1 MNRRDLIDALK
12 AEDFSPYY
20 RLADKIRFQEK
31 GNYVDIRAILEF
43 SNICRRKCVY
53 CGLNCRNQALHR
65 YRMTPDEIVDTASAA
80 ARAGYRTL
88 VMQSG
93 EDPWFTPKILGG
105 LVKEIKKTG
114 MAVTLSCGEMPEEA
128 YAYLRECGADRYLR
142 YLDALDAENEGE
154 LDSALDIYVSLGS
167 FEDCAE
173 RAQTLEAAIPEQAI
187 RQGRQL
193 MSQGDYE
200 GARDLFLS
208 LNGYGQSR
216 ALSDACT
223 AAIARKAYLAAED
236 LLGAGD
242 YLGAMNA
249 FAAMGDTLDAAHRA
263 EECRLLLLKQAEEAF
278 QAVTLETADAL
289 DEQLES
295 LSADAAF
302 AEIRQALAEK
312 FGVNLSLL
320 RAARSEHPYVLL
332 GTYPMGESGAESDV
346 LWQVLRV
353 DGNQLVLLCCSVIDA
368 SSVAT
373 TSDLPMADTPDA
385 AEISLPSAA
394 DLATLTD
401 LTCAA
406 TPYAAAQGAS
416 AVYWLRDT
424 LESGIHPVI
433 SETGSLTLPADTEVP
448 GIRPL
453 ALLDLTAYVFT
464 AGDGTEE
471 NPYR

>member
-1 MNRRDLIDALK
+1 MNAKCRKFLTMLLLVCVSIGAAGCSAYSNQRYYERAQLMMGSGEYAEAAELFHQLGEYEDSAEYALQNSKIDL
-12 AEDFSPYY
+12 
-20 RLADKIRFQEK
+20 
-31 GNYVDIRAILEF
+31 
-43 SNICRRKCVY
+43 
-53 CGLNCRNQALHR
+53 
-65 YRMTPDEIVDTASAA
+65 
-80 ARAGYRTL
+80 ARANL
-88 VMQSG
+88 
-93 EDPWFTPKILGG
+93 L
-105 LVKEIKKTG
+105 EIAPFK
-114 MAVTLSCGEMPEEA
+114 S
-128 YAYLRECGADRYLR
+128 ADRYLR

-187 RQGRQL
+187 RQGRQM

-223 AAIARKAYLAAED
+223 AAIARRAYLAAED

-406 TPYAAAQGAS
+406 TPDAAAQGAS

-433 SETGSLTLPADTEVP
+433 SETGALTLPADTEVP

-453 ALLDLTAYVFT
+453 ALLDLTGYVFT

>member
-1 MNRRDLIDALK
+1 MNAKCKKFLTMLLLVCVSIGAAGCSAYSNQRYYERAQLMMGSGEYAEAAEYALYAAALDALRNGK
-12 AEDFSPYY
+12 IE
-20 RLADKIRFQEK
+20 LA
-31 GNYVDIRAILEF
+31 RANL
-43 SNICRRKCVY
+43 
-53 CGLNCRNQALHR
+53 L
-65 YRMTPDEIVDTASAA
+65 EIVPFKS
-80 ARAGYRTL
+80 
-88 VMQSG
+88 
-93 EDPWFTPKILGG
+93 
-105 LVKEIKKTG
+105 
-114 MAVTLSCGEMPEEA
+114 
-128 YAYLRECGADRYLR
+128 ADRYLR

-154 LDSALDIYVSLGS
+154 LDSALDIYASLGS

-263 EECRLLLLKQAEEAF
+263 EECRSLLLKQAEEAF

-433 SETGSLTLPADTEVP
+433 SETGALTLPADTEVP

>member
-1 MNRRDLIDALK
+1 MNAKCKKFLTMLLLVCVSIGAAGCSAYSNQRYYERAQLMMGSGEYAEAAELFHQLGEYEDSAEYALYAAALDALQ
-12 AEDFSPYY
+12 
-20 RLADKIRFQEK
+20 RGKIE
-31 GNYVDIRAILEF
+31 L
-43 SNICRRKCVY
+43 
-53 CGLNCRNQALHR
+53 
-65 YRMTPDEIVDTASAA
+65 
-80 ARAGYRTL
+80 ARANL
-88 VMQSG
+88 
-93 EDPWFTPKILGG
+93 L
-105 LVKEIKKTG
+105 EIAPFK
-114 MAVTLSCGEMPEEA
+114 S
-128 YAYLRECGADRYLR
+128 ADRYLR

-332 GTYPMGESGAESDV
+332 RTRWAKAA
-346 LWQVLRV
+346 RRAT
-353 DGNQLVLLCCSVIDA
+353 CCGRCCA
-368 SSVAT
+368 WMAT
-373 TSDLPMADTPDA
+373 NWCC
-385 AEISLPSAA
+385 
-394 DLATLTD
+394 
-401 LTCAA
+401 CAA
-406 TPYAAAQGAS
+406 
-416 AVYWLRDT
+416 R
-424 LESGIHPVI
+424 
-433 SETGSLTLPADTEVP
+433 
-448 GIRPL
+448 
-453 ALLDLTAYVFT
+453 
-464 AGDGTEE
+464 
-471 NPYR
+471 

>member
-1 MNRRDLIDALK
+1 MNAKCKKFLTMLLLVCVSIGAAGCSAYSNQRYYERAQLMMGSGEYARRISDCTISLVESFYRAKMHSAEYTLYAAALDALQNG
-12 AEDFSPYY
+12 
-20 RLADKIRFQEK
+20 KI
-31 GNYVDIRAILEF
+31 DL
-43 SNICRRKCVY
+43 
-53 CGLNCRNQALHR
+53 
-65 YRMTPDEIVDTASAA
+65 
-80 ARAGYRTL
+80 ARANL
-88 VMQSG
+88 
-93 EDPWFTPKILGG
+93 L
-105 LVKEIKKTG
+105 EIAPFK
-114 MAVTLSCGEMPEEA
+114 S
-128 YAYLRECGADRYLR
+128 ADRYLR

-263 EECRLLLLKQAEEAF
+263 EECRSLLLKQAEEAF

-373 TSDLPMADTPDA
+373 TSDLPMAGTPDA

-433 SETGSLTLPADTEVP
+433 SETGALTLPADTEVP

-453 ALLDLTAYVFT
+453 ALLDLTGYVFT

>member
-1 MNRRDLIDALK
+1 MNAKCKKFLTMLLLVCVSIGAAGCSAYSNQRYYERAQLMMGSGEYAGAAELFEQLGEYEDSAEYALYAAALDALQSGK
-12 AEDFSPYY
+12 TD
-20 RLADKIRFQEK
+20 L
-31 GNYVDIRAILEF
+31 
-43 SNICRRKCVY
+43 
-53 CGLNCRNQALHR
+53 
-65 YRMTPDEIVDTASAA
+65 
-80 ARAGYRTL
+80 ARANL
-88 VMQSG
+88 
-93 EDPWFTPKILGG
+93 L
-105 LVKEIKKTG
+105 EIAPFK
-114 MAVTLSCGEMPEEA
+114 S
-128 YAYLRECGADRYLR
+128 ADRYLR
-142 YLDALDAENEGE
+142 YLDALDAEDEGD
-154 LDSALDIYVSLGS
+154 LDSALDIYASLGS

-173 RAQTLEAAIPEQAI
+173 RSQALEAAIPEQTI
-187 RQGRQL
+187 RQGRQM

-200 GARDLFLS
+200 GARELFLS

-216 ALSDACT
+216 ALADACT

-236 LLGAGD
+236 LLDSGD

-263 EECRLLLLKQAEEAF
+263 EECRSLLLKQAEEAF
-278 QAVTLETADAL
+278 QAVTLETADTL
-289 DEQLES
+289 DELLES

-320 RAARSEHPYVLL
+320 RAARTEHPYVLL

-353 DGNQLVLLCCSVIDA
+353 DGDQLVLLCCSVIDA

-373 TSDLPMADTPDA
+373 TSDLPMTADA

-401 LTCAA
+401 LTCAV
-406 TPYAAAQGAS
+406 TPYAAAQGAT

-433 SETGSLTLPADTEVP
+433 SETGALTLPADTELP

-453 ALLDLTAYVFT
+453 ALLDLTGYVFT

>member
-1 MNRRDLIDALK
+1 MNAKCKKFLTMLLLVCVSIGAAGCSAYSNQRYYERAQLMIGSGEYAEAADLFHQLGEYEDSAEYALYAAALDALQNG
-12 AEDFSPYY
+12 
-20 RLADKIRFQEK
+20 KIE
-31 GNYVDIRAILEF
+31 L
-43 SNICRRKCVY
+43 
-53 CGLNCRNQALHR
+53 
-65 YRMTPDEIVDTASAA
+65 
-80 ARAGYRTL
+80 ARANL
-88 VMQSG
+88 M
-93 EDPWFTPKILGG
+93 
-105 LVKEIKKTG
+105 EIAPFK
-114 MAVTLSCGEMPEEA
+114 S
-128 YAYLRECGADRYLR
+128 ADRYLR

-173 RAQTLEAAIPEQAI
+173 RAQTLETAIPEQAI
-187 RQGRQL
+187 RQGRQM

-249 FAAMGDTLDAAHRA
+249 FAAMGDT
-263 EECRLLLLKQAEEAF
+263 
-278 QAVTLETADAL
+278 L

-433 SETGSLTLPADTEVP
+433 SETGALTLPADTEVP

>member
-1 MNRRDLIDALK
+1 
-12 AEDFSPYY
+12 
-20 RLADKIRFQEK
+20 
-31 GNYVDIRAILEF
+31 
-43 SNICRRKCVY
+43 
-53 CGLNCRNQALHR
+53 
-65 YRMTPDEIVDTASAA
+65 
-80 ARAGYRTL
+80 
-88 VMQSG
+88 
-93 EDPWFTPKILGG
+93 
-105 LVKEIKKTG
+105 
-114 MAVTLSCGEMPEEA
+114 
-128 YAYLRECGADRYLR
+128 
-142 YLDALDAENEGE
+142 
-154 LDSALDIYVSLGS
+154 
-167 FEDCAE
+167 
-173 RAQTLEAAIPEQAI
+173 
-187 RQGRQL
+187 

-263 EECRLLLLKQAEEAF
+263 EECRSLLLKQAEEAF

-433 SETGSLTLPADTEVP
+433 SETGALTLPADTEVP

>member
-1 MNRRDLIDALK
+1 MNAKCKKFLTMLLLVCVSIGAAGCSAYSNQRYYERAQLMMGSGEYAGAAELFEQLGEYEDSAEYALYAAALDALQSGK
-12 AEDFSPYY
+12 TD
-20 RLADKIRFQEK
+20 L
-31 GNYVDIRAILEF
+31 
-43 SNICRRKCVY
+43 
-53 CGLNCRNQALHR
+53 
-65 YRMTPDEIVDTASAA
+65 
-80 ARAGYRTL
+80 ARANL
-88 VMQSG
+88 
-93 EDPWFTPKILGG
+93 L
-105 LVKEIKKTG
+105 EIAPFK
-114 MAVTLSCGEMPEEA
+114 S
-128 YAYLRECGADRYLR
+128 ADRYLR
-142 YLDALDAENEGE
+142 YLDALDAEDEGD
-154 LDSALDIYVSLGS
+154 LDSALDIYASLGS

-173 RAQTLEAAIPEQAI
+173 RSQTLEAAIPEQTI
-187 RQGRQL
+187 RQGRQM

-200 GARDLFLS
+200 GARELFLS

-216 ALSDACT
+216 ALADACT
-223 AAIARKAYLAAED
+223 AAIARKAYLAAEN
-236 LLGAGD
+236 LLDSGD

-263 EECRLLLLKQAEEAF
+263 EECRSLLLKQAEEAF

-302 AEIRQALAEK
+302 AEIRQALTEK

-320 RAARSEHPYVLL
+320 RAARTEHPYVLL

-353 DGNQLVLLCCSVIDA
+353 DGDKLVLLCCSVIDA

-373 TSDLPMADTPDA
+373 TSDLPMTADA

-401 LTCAA
+401 LTCAV
-406 TPYAAAQGAS
+406 TPYAAAQGAT

-433 SETGSLTLPADTEVP
+433 SETGALTLPADTELP

-453 ALLDLTAYVFT
+453 ALLDLTGYVFT